1 METAGVGTKKE
12 PPKPPKPVQKP
23 ANQTNSNRSPSR
35 TDDDHDTVV
44 WHISGN
50 IKDNGLKLD
59 SNGNL
64 TGSGSWNYTKEH
76 PFVYGGNKD
85 VPSYS

>member
-23 ANQTNSNRSPSR
+23 ANPTNSNSSPSS
-35 TDDDHDTVV
+35 TYDDHDTDV
-44 WHISGN
+44 WHVYN
-50 IKDNGLKLD
+50 DTKHNGLNLD
-59 SNGNL
+59 SNGDL
-64 TGSGSWNYTKEH
+64 TGTGSWSYTKEH
-76 PFVYGGNKD
+76 SFVYGGNKD